1 VSNAGEIY
9 EFVFRGLLAE
19 EALDMAGRRHVVVG
33 LPDHDLA
40 LTLESLSDQFVTPA
54 RQMAVI
60 YTVIAAFEN
69 TVRELVSRV
78 MLDGHGETWWQT
90 CVSERV
96 QKRAETRREDE
107 QKHRFHKQR
116 GEQPINYTEFGDLAN
131 IMRAN
136 WADFEAILPSPEWA
150 SSVFEAV
157 ERSRNVIMHSG
168 TLDAEDVARV
178 GIHLRD
184 WIKQV
189 GA

>member
-1 VSNAGEIY
+1 MRDTGAAY

-19 EALDMAGRRHVVVG
+19 EALDAAGRKPTFVG

-40 LTLESLSDQFVTPA
+40 LTLESLADQFVEPA
-54 RQMAVI
+54 RQMAVV

-78 MLDGHGETWWQT
+78 LLDGHGEAWWET
-90 CVSERV
+90 CVSEKVR
-96 QKRAETRREDE
+96 KRAETRREDE

-116 GEQPINYTEFGDLAN
+116 GELPINYTEFGDLAN
-131 IMRAN
+131 MIRAN
-136 WADFEAILPSPEWA
+136 WPDFEAFLPSPEWA

-184 WIKQV
+184 WVKQV
-189 GA
+189 GS